1 MFKVIDNDVPRLYER
16 TILMELR
23 EYYLN
28 IYNRMIYELEAY
40 AYRKNFEYMSFLVPY
55 KDKIISD
62 RVSEKGYRY
71 LDTPDSMRRTTN
83 SYYKELLRGSK

>member
-16 TILMELR
+16 TI
-23 EYYLN
+23 
-28 IYNRMIYELEAY
+28 ICDRMIYELEAY

-83 SYYKELLRGSK
+83 SYYKELLSK